1 MTQPENPGESENFG
15 GEVTGKRPSPLP
27 LMTVYY
33 KLCLMKTV
41 YLG

>member
-1 MTQPENPGESENFG
+1 MIQPDNPGESANFG

-27 LMTVYY
+27 LMTVYD
-33 KLCLMKTV
+33 KVSVMKTV

>member
-1 MTQPENPGESENFG
+1 MIQPENPGESANFG

-27 LMTVYY
+27 LMTVYDI
-33 KLCLMKTV
+33 LSIMNSV